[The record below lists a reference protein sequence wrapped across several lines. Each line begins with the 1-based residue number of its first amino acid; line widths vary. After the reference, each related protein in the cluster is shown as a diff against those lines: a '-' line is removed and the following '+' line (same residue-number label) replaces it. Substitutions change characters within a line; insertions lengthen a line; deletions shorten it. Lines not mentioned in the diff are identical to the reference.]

1 MCIRDSLWATPNVY
15 SEIEAKTWGFI
26 ASRPG
31 GRISVFLGKFL
42 ASFFVSFGVSVI
54 AISLCIFLADR
65 SFGVPDPQRLWIAI
79 SGVFLLASLV
89 YSAVFSM
96 IGTFFIKRSMVVAA
110 GYLLGF
116 DVLLASIPGALI
128 SKLTIRLHLQELGIA
143 WIGWF
148 LPSPSTEADYRLI
161 YGDALPFWIHIVV
174 LIGIAGL
181 ALAVGGWT
189 IVNREYITKDD
200 S

>member
-1 MCIRDSLWATPNVY
+1 MF
-15 SEIEAKTWGFI
+15 G
-26 ASRPG
+26 
-31 GRISVFLGKFL
+31 
-42 ASFFVSFGVSVI
+42 SF
-54 AISLCIFLADR
+54 
-65 SFGVPDPQRLWIAI
+65 
-79 SGVFLLASLV
+79 V

-96 IGTFFIKRSMVVAA
+96 IGTLFIKRSMVVAA
-110 GYLLGF
+110 GYLLGS

-128 SKLTIRLHLQELGIA
+128 SKLTIRFHLQELGIA

-174 LIGIAGL
+174 VVAIATL
-181 ALAVGGWT
+181 TLVVGSWT

-200 S
+200 A